1 MKAWKF
7 SLGYLII
14 STIIILFLQLSGDVV
29 NEDNKILFE
38 FLRDYLPI
46 VMSLGLCWYYWKEME
61 HDVKEK
67 KLGDSIYPTLMAA
80 QGTFF
85 TFVGISIILFLF
97 SHEDPAQLISG
108 LKLAFFTSAIGMM
121 ASIVAKAYL
130 KFETERYTDTTN
142 VGESIAYYDEND
154 FFRLL
159 LKMHDSIDKQGNRLN
174 TAVQNSLKKFDDD
187 VEKKMNS
194 LYTKLLEDTRTVN
207 NQIMGN
213 IGKDFKEINSIMV
226 EMKTSMQEV
235 NTEIKGIGS
244 TCKETTKTL
253 QKLKDKTKAFTD
265 ESFQGMDKISSG
277 INKISNDVN
286 SLDFTGY
293 VTSITNLINPLLE
306 QLVAYNNVLQAT
318 KNTIDDS
325 GDEFTKA
332 YKAYLATINEIKN
345 VISSSISNYSEQ
357 MSDAMT
363 AQKNAVNEVVKLYMA
378 ENAEYK
384 NYMQAYRESMQTL
397 VDINNAQGEYIA
409 NAQNAYKT
417 NLETHMNMMN
427 NSIGIYAGKLDEFAD
442 TFTRNASGVAEDIA
456 SANTSLRDLSQTLV
470 MDVNYI
476 SNVANG
482 MKNVTDQI
490 QLSIDSV
497 GNALMLGKS
506 ATDNMADDYGKFSE
520 ALMKLYMSSSATTK
534 VMEQMHVLLEDLM
547 DELSNVKSKDNLGSI
562 LVDKPNIDPVTG
574 KPVGSSFVFDKNGN
588 GKDVAGE
595 NK

>member
-1 MKAWKF
+1 
-7 SLGYLII
+7 
-14 STIIILFLQLSGDVV
+14 
-29 NEDNKILFE
+29 
-38 FLRDYLPI
+38 
-46 VMSLGLCWYYWKEME
+46 MSLGLCWYYWKEME

-506 ATDNMADDYGKFSE
+506 VTDNMADDYGKFSE